1 MSGVLVLN
9 ASLEPLHRV
18 SVTHAVRMLVR
29 EVAVVHESVNGRQ
42 IGPYPLPRVVRLVRY
57 VVARWRF
64 GRTPPW
70 SRVGVLRR
78 DGGLCAYCGRPGRTI
93 DHVLPVSRGGG
104 SEWSNTVTCCGAC
117 NQRKA
122 DRTPAEARMRL
133 LRKPTAPSWGDLLH
147 L

>member
-18 SVTHAVRMLVR
+18 SITHAVRMLVR
-29 EVAVVHESVNGRQ
+29 EVAVVHEAAGERQ
-42 IGPYPLPRVVRLVRY
+42 IGPWPLPRVLRLVRY
-57 VVARWRF
+57 VVTRWQF

-70 SRVGVLRR
+70 SRQAVLRR
-78 DGGLCAYCGRPGRTI
+78 DRGRCVYCGRPGSTV

-104 SEWSNTVTCCGAC
+104 SEWSNTVTSCVSC

-122 DRTPAEARMRL
+122 DRTPAEAGMRWT
-133 LRKPTAPSWGDLLH
+133 RGPYVPKWGELLH
-147 L
+147 K